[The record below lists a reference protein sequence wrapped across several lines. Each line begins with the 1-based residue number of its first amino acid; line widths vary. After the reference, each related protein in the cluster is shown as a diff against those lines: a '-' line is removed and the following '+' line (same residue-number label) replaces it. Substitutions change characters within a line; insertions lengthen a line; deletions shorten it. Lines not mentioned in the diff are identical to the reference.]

1 MNRVIAGPASP
12 FKPLYE
18 EAYNALRDAILDGRL
33 IPGERIVEAEIAR
46 QMAIS
51 RAPIREAIRKLERDG
66 LVQYLPRRGA
76 VVVKLS
82 RDEVRDV
89 YYLRA
94 HLEAYAIRLS
104 AVRRTPADLAALEE
118 LLLRMRES
126 AARDDLPGLIAADV
140 QFHATICQASGSKR
154 LYQLWD
160 SLNPHS
166 WTLLTSLKA
175 TGYTPLQIAGRHA
188 PLLEALR
195 EGDPDQAE
203 DEVRRHITELADN
216 ILANWSPDQGTK
228 GT

>member
-18 EAYNALRDAILDGRL
+18 EAYSALRDAILSGRL
-33 IPGERIVEAEIAR
+33 VPGERIVEAEIAR

-82 RDEVRDV
+82 RDEVRDI

-94 HLEAYAIRLS
+94 HLEAYAVRLA
-104 AVRRTPADLAALEE
+104 AVRRTPADVAALDE
-118 LLLRMRES
+118 LLLRMREC
-126 AARDDLPGLIAADV
+126 AARDDLPELIAADV
-140 QFHATICQASGSKR
+140 EFHASLCRASGSKR

-175 TGYTPLQIAGRHA
+175 TGYTPSQIAERHA

-195 EGDPDQAE
+195 AGDPQRAE

-216 ILANWSPDQGTK
+216 VLAHWSREDASG
-228 GT
+228 